1 MNVKIGILIIND
13 SENNSII
20 TNNIVNKSVGEN
32 RINISNFLNNKCI
45 NIYVTWYQVYN
56 FPPGGRGK
64 DIIDLYYKKEW
75 DILFNNQIISGD
87 YSKTSFLVR
96 SMTLFTEITP
106 KASTW

>member
-1 MNVKIGILIIND
+1 MNVKIGILIINN

-56 FPPGGRGK
+56 FPLGGRGT

-87 YSKTSFLVR
+87 YSKTSFLMR

-106 KASTW
+106 KAST